1 MRKQVFG
8 RKFKRDT
15 NERKALFKSLA
26 SSLVMYE
33 HIETTEEK
41 AKAIRGHVEKMVTKV
56 NTNNSEH
63 ARRLIQAYL
72 TNEALVK
79 MMTDIAPRFTK
90 RPGGYTRI
98 IKTRGRFSD
107 NASMAII
114 EWVEKASAVGA
125 KKVTG
130 GKKNA
135 LDKVE
140 ATVTSAKG
148 KSIKKTAKARTGT
161 KVTKSSVK
169 KAAVKKVSKKKET
182 K

>member
-33 HIETTEEK
+33 RIETTEEK

-72 TNEALVK
+72 TNEALAK

-98 IKTRGRFSD
+98 LKTRSRFSD
-107 NASMAII
+107 DASMAII
-114 EWVEKASAVGA
+114 EWVEKARTVGA
-125 KKVTG
+125 KAVQG
-130 GKKNA
+130 GKKDA

-140 ATVTSAKG
+140 ATVTSANE
-148 KSIKKTAKARTGT
+148 KSIKKTAKAGAGT
-161 KVTKSSVK
+161 KATKSSGK
-169 KAAVKKVSKKKET
+169 KTAAKPISKKKET